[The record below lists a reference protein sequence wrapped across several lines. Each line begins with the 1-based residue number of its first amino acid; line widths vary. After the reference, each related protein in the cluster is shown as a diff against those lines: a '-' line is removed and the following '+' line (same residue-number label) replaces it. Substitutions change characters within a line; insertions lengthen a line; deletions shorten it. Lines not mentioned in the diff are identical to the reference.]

1 MSTIRKKQGKE
12 LNNSSNNLPDAYGMM
27 MALICDT
34 KSNTIDYFNSEQS
47 EGNEFINDIK
57 SLDELIEHLLLY
69 GIDFNSL
76 PE

>member
-1 MSTIRKKQGKE
+1 
-12 LNNSSNNLPDAYGMM
+12 MM

-34 KSNTIDYFNSEQS
+34 KSNTIDYFNSEQF

>member
-1 MSTIRKKQGKE
+1 
-12 LNNSSNNLPDAYGMM
+12 MM